1 MRQLTSREQSLSSIA
16 AFLDRRPQHQRI
28 AADGRSTRVDVNILL
43 RPPCT
48 PHCPL
53 SKQESPMPA
62 YVILINNKTS
72 NATELDRYRPKAAAA
87 RAAHPVTLLTVNGNY
102 EVLEGAPAE
111 SVAIAQFPDMA
122 AAKAWYDS
130 PEYQAAQQYRLRGA
144 AFPIIRT
151 KGL

>member
-1 MRQLTSREQSLSSIA
+1 
-16 AFLDRRPQHQRI
+16 
-28 AADGRSTRVDVNILL
+28 
-43 RPPCT
+43 
-48 PHCPL
+48 
-53 SKQESPMPA
+53 MPA

-130 PEYQAAQQYRLRGA
+130 PEYQDAKQYRLRA
-144 AFPIIRT
+144 RT
-151 KGL
+151 SASF